1 MAKYDVPYKV
11 KGGYGG
17 TLHMI
22 VEAPDG
28 TTAKKIVSSMISA
41 NGGEVIGTPRSV
53 K

>member
-1 MAKYDVPYKV
+1 MAKYNVPYKV

-17 TLHMI
+17 TLHMV

-28 TTAKKIVSSMISA
+28 NTAKKIVQSMISA
-41 NGGEVIGTPRSV
+41 NGGEVIGTPVQV

>member
-11 KGGYGG
+11 KGGFGG
-17 TLHMI
+17 ILHME

-28 TTAKKIVSSMISA
+28 ITAKKIVQSMIA
-41 NGGEVIGTPRSV
+41 GNGGEVIGTPIRL